1 MPGMPILLLFFFF
14 AEIAVLIKLGQA
26 IGGGLLLVE
35 ILATGALGL
44 LFLRLAGRAFLRTNE
59 LVALIANPTR
69 YFRSSGLS
77 LILAGILLIV
87 PGLLSDLVGLA
98 LFARFVVSRVPPG
111 DRGPKPKDPDV
122 IDVEYSVHDDESA
135 A

>member
-1 MPGMPILLLFFFF
+1 MPILLLFFLF

-26 IGGGLLLVE
+26 IGGGLLLAE

-44 LFLRLAGRAFLRTNE
+44 LFLRLAGRAFIRANE

-77 LILAGILLIV
+77 LILAGLLLIV
-87 PGLLSDLVGLA
+87 PGILSDLVGLA
-98 LFARFVVSRVPPG
+98 LVVRYVVTRTSPG
-111 DRGPKPKDPDV
+111 DQGSRPSDPGA
-122 IDVEYSVHDDESA
+122 IDVEYSVHEDSSEE
-135 A
+135 